1 MLSDT
6 PQFTPFGNTLS
17 SMFSPTAHP
26 FTSSIFTPSALQNG
40 NTTLSVD
47 EIMKSSFVPTPHKI
61 GPNFSP
67 ESRMN
72 LTSVMSDRQTQE
84 SAQVPMSMEKK
95 RKVESSGSYF
105 KRMGS
110 PTYGIKK
117 ENIPP
122 SYIEKPRV
130 SHLEHFSST
139 VSMSYMILFLTIII
153 FCVFFKFSG
162 HHAQCQLLR
171 FQRIQVYQGQLPTL
185 LLDLEGRG
193 PEASTPHRKVKAKQH
208 QQHTMVTNATMPM
221 IYLCITFLQSARCKT
236 LEVPC

>member
-122 SYIEKPRV
+122 SYVEKPRV

-153 FCVFFKFSG
+153 FCVFLNSVDITHNVNSFVFNAYKYTKGNCPPCYWIWKAEGPKQVLPIAKSKRNNINSIQWLPTR
-162 HHAQCQLLR
+162 QCQ
-171 FQRIQVYQGQLPTL
+171 
-185 LLDLEGRG
+185 
-193 PEASTPHRKVKAKQH
+193 
-208 QQHTMVTNATMPM
+208 
-221 IYLCITFLQSARCKT
+221 
-236 LEVPC
+236 